1 MARGSRLAAGAREEH
16 EVLPALGG
24 SRKHGERRWDPEHN
38 RTRSGEGGSIHLRS
52 KRRGTHSGRAAVLRT
67 FPPSRAG
74 TARSEQGGITQRRAD
89 LYDASVREGPGGHRA
104 CFAGLVCEQLG
115 GGYGLYGKLVD
126 VWPNGFAQNLTE
138 GILRLRYRNS
148 QEKPELANPGQVYR
162 ISVNVWATSNVFLV
176 GHKLRLEISSSNF
189 PRFDRNTNTGE
200 NQAQA

>member
-89 LYDASVREGPGGHRA
+89 LYDATIREGPGGHRA

-115 GGYGLYGKLVD
+115 GGYGFYGESWSTCGRTGSRK
-126 VWPNGFAQNLTE
+126 
-138 GILRLRYRNS
+138 ILRRESYDCAIATRKRSRSLPRLTRCMTS
-148 QEKPELANPGQVYR
+148 RWICGRPVTCSWPGT
-162 ISVNVWATSNVFLV
+162 SCDWKFPAATFRGSTA
-176 GHKLRLEISSSNF
+176 I
-189 PRFDRNTNTGE
+189 
-200 NQAQA
+200 

>member
-16 EVLPALGG
+16 EVLPALGRSG
-24 SRKHGERRWDPEHN
+24 KHGERRWDPEHN

-52 KRRGTHSGRAAVLRT
+52 KRRGTDSGRAAVLRT

-115 GGYGLYGKLVD
+115 GGYGFYGEAGRRHRRWCCRWFRSASDKV
-126 VWPNGFAQNLTE
+126 NRAG
-138 GILRLRYRNS
+138 GIPHLIARTKFSIL
-148 QEKPELANPGQVYR
+148 G
-162 ISVNVWATSNVFLV
+162 TS
-176 GHKLRLEISSSNF
+176 
-189 PRFDRNTNTGE
+189 P
-200 NQAQA
+200 